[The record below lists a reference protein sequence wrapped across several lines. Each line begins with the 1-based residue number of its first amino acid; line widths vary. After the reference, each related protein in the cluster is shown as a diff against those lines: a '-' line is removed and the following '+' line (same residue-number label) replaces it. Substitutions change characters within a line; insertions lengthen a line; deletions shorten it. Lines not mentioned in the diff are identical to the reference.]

1 MKNFKNTFMNIIM
14 SIFFSFSF
22 IHSIIQITVMK
33 SSYSSLYVFI
43 VVSIFTSIY
52 SIILRDKRSEKISV
66 LAFFLIS
73 LGLFLYFIKNQQT
86 FKIIESYI
94 NGEATPTIEHQKY
107 IFFGIAIVISLL
119 VYIFTVRKFNFY
131 FLLIVGGTLFSILWI
146 NKFFI
151 KSSFYLYVF
160 LILLSYFKHIYIR
173 NIPKDKRSSSE
184 VPASFLL
191 SALPICLVI
200 FIFAYMIPPLSN
212 EDIKWKWMD
221 LKIKSAHS
229 YVRTKLNINTAKP
242 FNLSSTG
249 FNPKGSKLGG
259 DTDLDNTLVM
269 SVESPR
275 GGIYL
280 KGAVRDTYTGYSWET
295 SDSELTN
302 LGEVNTLLSFNEDL
316 LELSEGSKLILDG
329 PIVLDQ
335 LFDKVPIKIIYENLQ
350 TNTIFVPSKSEELNF
365 GDKNTRVFVNNYGV
379 VSSDILLDRRFEYI
393 VNLYDINKNREQLD
407 YLGRKSSKGMYNK
420 YAADGFEISNQFR
433 QSDALRLNVLSFAG
447 LSRDI
452 YSRYLNLP
460 SSVPARVKNL
470 AVEIAS
476 QSTNDYD
483 KVKAIE
489 SYLSQN
495 YKYTLKPG
503 SVPQGSDFVDYFL
516 FDKKVG
522 YCTYFASAMTILT
535 RSLGLPARYVEGY
548 VLPNSPT
555 YGTTYQVTNNRAH
568 AWVEV
573 YFEGLGW
580 IPFEPTAAFSQNL
593 SQETVAN
600 PINNPV
606 DNRET
611 QPERNESS
619 SSTNNNLR
627 EEKEEETQT
636 VNKTSDPKNLGL
648 KVGLAI
654 FLILALWIVGFSPI
668 KRRYY
673 TDKLKK
679 LTTEEQVIEL
689 YDYFL
694 KALSVQGLNLEP
706 GETPLKYS
714 MRVVKNSNLSE
725 FNSVTYIFIKAR
737 YSNTSV
743 DEKELKLIIDF
754 YNKFPHYSKERI
766 GVFKYF
772 LYSKILGVI

>member
-52 SIILRDKRSEKISV
+52 AIILRDKRSEKVSAS
-66 LAFFLIS
+66 AFFLIS

-86 FKIIESYI
+86 FKVIESYI

-119 VYIFTVRKFNFY
+119 VYIFTARKFNFY

-173 NIPKDKRSSSE
+173 SIPKDKRSSSE

-229 YVRTKLNINTAKP
+229 YVRTKLNINTTKP

-329 PIVLDQ
+329 PIFLDQ
-335 LFDKVPIKIIYENLQ
+335 LFDKVPIKITYENLQ
-350 TNTIFVPSKSEELNF
+350 TNTIFVPSKTEELNF
-365 GDKNTRVFVNNYGV
+365 GDKNTRVFVDNYGV
-379 VSSDILLDRRFEYI
+379 VSSDILLDRRFEYM

-407 YLGRKSSKGMYNK
+407 YLGSKSTRDLYVQYLTGTKRSENYIMGSASEWNIKK
-420 YAADGFEISNQFR
+420 
-433 QSDALRLNVLSFAG
+433 FAG
-447 LSRDI
+447 ISQETYD
-452 YSRYLNLP
+452 RYIKLP
-460 SSVPARVKNL
+460 DSIPDRVRSL
-470 AVEIAS
+470 ASEITS
-476 QSTNDYD
+476 KPKNDYD

-535 RSLGLPARYVEGY
+535 RSVGLPARYVEGY

-573 YFEGLGW
+573 YFKGLGW
-580 IPFEPTAAFSQNL
+580 IPFEPTAAFSQSL

-606 DNRET
+606 ENREN
-611 QPERNESS
+611 QPERSESS

-636 VNKTSDPKNLGL
+636 VNKNSDPKNLGW
-648 KVGLAI
+648 KVGSAI

-673 TDKLKK
+673 MDKLKK
-679 LTTEEQVIEL
+679 LTTEEQVIEF

-694 KALSVQGLNLEP
+694 KALSVQGLKLEP

-714 MRVVKNSNLSE
+714 MRVVENSNLSE
-725 FNSVTYIFIKAR
+725 FNSITYIFIKAR

-743 DEKELKLIIDF
+743 DEKELKFIIDF
-754 YNKFPHYSKERI
+754 YNKFPHYSRERM